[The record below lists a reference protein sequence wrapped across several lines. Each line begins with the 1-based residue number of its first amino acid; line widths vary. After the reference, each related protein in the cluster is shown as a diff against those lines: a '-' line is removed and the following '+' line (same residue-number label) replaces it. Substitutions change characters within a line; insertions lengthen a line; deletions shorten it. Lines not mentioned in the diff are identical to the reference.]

1 MTIID
6 LRLLMRSNSL
16 IIPMQSAL
24 FALIWIPSRLVIN
37 RALWT
42 AGLVL
47 QCALVFAVFRRG
59 IARRFP
65 CFAALI
71 CFYPLRASLLLV
83 LANRVDA
90 DVYNPLSSALTFG
103 ELLLQAAVVA
113 ELIWR
118 VGQERAGHETGGA
131 RELSIRRAGL
141 HLLIVL
147 GVAGVCTWLV
157 FTFSMLH
164 GSVDRVQL
172 FAWFAMIAVFAVV
185 LRKTRSANPVRIAG
199 GFAAF
204 SLIQLAA
211 AFGRI
216 HAFAKHDASWYLTW
230 SYIPAVGY
238 LAVVIFWIIALRK
251 DSAARTSR
259 P

>member
-6 LRLLMRSNSL
+6 PRLLMRWNSL
-16 IIPMQSAL
+16 IVPMHSPL
-24 FALIWIPSRLVIN
+24 FALIWIPSRVAIN

-42 AGLVL
+42 SGLVL

-65 CFAALI
+65 CFATLI

-90 DVYNPLSSALTFG
+90 DVYNPLSSALTFT
-103 ELLLQAAVVA
+103 EILLQAAVVV

-118 VGQERAGHETGGA
+118 VSQETAGHETGGA

-141 HLLIVL
+141 YLLIVL
-147 GVAGVCTWLV
+147 GVAGICTWLV
-157 FTFSMLH
+157 FTFSTLH

-172 FAWFAMIAVFAVV
+172 FVWFAMITLLTVV
-185 LRKTRSANPVRIAG
+185 LRKARSANPVRIAA
-199 GFAAF
+199 GFATF

-216 HAFAKHDASWYLTW
+216 HAFARHDANWYLAW

-238 LAVVIFWIIALRK
+238 LAVVIFWLIALRK
-251 DSAARTSR
+251 DSNAQTSR